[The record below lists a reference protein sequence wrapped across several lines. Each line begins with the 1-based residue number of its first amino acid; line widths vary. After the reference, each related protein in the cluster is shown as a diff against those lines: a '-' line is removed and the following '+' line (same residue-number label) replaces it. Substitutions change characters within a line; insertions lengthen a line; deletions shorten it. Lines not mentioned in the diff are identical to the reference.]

1 MKATGIDRESL
12 RQVANAEASSG
23 HAVASTPAFRLPP
36 PNRRLPRLN
45 HVAR

>member
-12 RQVANAEASSG
+12 RQVAKAKASSG
-23 HAVASTPAFRLPP
+23 HAVASTPLFRLPP
-36 PNRRLPRLN
+36 RNGQLPRLN

>member
-12 RQVANAEASSG
+12 RQVTKAEASSG
-23 HAVASTPAFRLPP
+23 HAVASTPPSRLPP
-36 PNRRLPRLN
+36 RNGQLPRLN